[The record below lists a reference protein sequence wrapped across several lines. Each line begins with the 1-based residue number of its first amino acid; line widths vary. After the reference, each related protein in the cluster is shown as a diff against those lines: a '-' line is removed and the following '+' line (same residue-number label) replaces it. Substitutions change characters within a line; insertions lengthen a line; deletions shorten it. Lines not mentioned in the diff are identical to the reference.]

1 MNRKNLRSL
10 AAGVALL
17 MAVGALAGCGG
28 EKKADD
34 IKKMVTVG
42 IAQLVEHGA
51 LDAANKGFVAGMASK
66 GFKENEN
73 DK

>member
-28 EKKADD
+28 EKE
-34 IKKMVTVG
+34 G
-42 IAQLVEHGA
+42 
-51 LDAANKGFVAGMASK
+51 
-66 GFKENEN
+66 
-73 DK
+73 

>member
-17 MAVGALAGCGG
+17 LAVGALAGCGG

-34 IKKMVTVG
+34 SKKMVTVG
-42 IAQLVEHGA
+42 IAQL
-51 LDAANKGFVAGMASK
+51 AGRTWCI
-66 GFKENEN
+66 GCRQ
-73 DK
+73 

>member
-34 IKKMVTVG
+34 SKKMVTVG
-42 IAQLVEHGA
+42 IAQLVEHWMPPIKA
-51 LDAANKGFVAGMASK
+51 LWQVWRLKALKKMK
-66 GFKENEN
+66 M
-73 DK
+73 